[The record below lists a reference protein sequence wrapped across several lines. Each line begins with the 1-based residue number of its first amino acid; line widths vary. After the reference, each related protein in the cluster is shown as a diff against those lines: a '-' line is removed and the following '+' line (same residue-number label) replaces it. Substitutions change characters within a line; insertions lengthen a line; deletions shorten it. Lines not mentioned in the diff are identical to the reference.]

1 MRSSLLRFLLVSL
14 DGGLVQ
20 LGRGVCHDGVVA
32 LLHIMVKK
40 SDFPL
45 HRVANDYQ
53 RPSRPAELLERYEE
67 ISGDT

>member
-20 LGRGVCHDGVVA
+20 LRRGVCHDGVVA

-40 SDFPL
+40 SDFL

-67 ISGDT
+67 ISGNT